1 MIKNSCIFKFV
12 SKLWKKRRN
21 KLELITQNLE
31 SIINTI
37 VFIALLV
44 TIMLF
49 LIKHNEQSYKG
60 FPFDMK
66 DLDKFHE
73 ITENKVIPQFESKL
87 KTKLTRLNVRD
98 ICQKDYKLS
107 ENFILRFT
115 YIGEIF
121 LVENLTKKE
130 EFKGNLKKI
139 PDFGKLI
146 SNIKTI
152 AQLHD
157 AMTSTQKKPS
167 ES

>member
-1 MIKNSCIFKFV
+1 M
-12 SKLWKKRRN
+12 
-21 KLELITQNLE
+21 ELITQNLE
-31 SIINTI
+31 SIINTV

-44 TIMLF
+44 TIMFF
-49 LIKHNEQSYKG
+49 LIKHNELSYKG

-87 KTKLTRLNVRD
+87 KTKLTSLNVRD

-121 LVENLTKKE
+121 LVEDSTKNE
-130 EFKGNLKKI
+130 IFIGNLKKI
-139 PDFGKLI
+139 PDVGKLI
-146 SNIKTI
+146 SDMKTI
-152 AQLHD
+152 VLIDD
-157 AMTSTQKKPS
+157 AINSMEKT
-167 ES
+167 